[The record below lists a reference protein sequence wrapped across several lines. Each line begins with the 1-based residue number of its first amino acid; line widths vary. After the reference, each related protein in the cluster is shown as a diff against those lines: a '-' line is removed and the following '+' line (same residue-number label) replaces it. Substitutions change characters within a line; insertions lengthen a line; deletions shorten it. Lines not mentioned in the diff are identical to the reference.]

1 MRISSL
7 SVYGSVPKSYW
18 MQSQQSITKLVNPYD
33 PYLAD
38 ALIVTPSTKH
48 FLHRC
53 MFLSFLHTLKKNNCR
68 SKEFIFRC
76 SIKVHVLEL
85 SSQIF
90 TLLHKFFQL
99 VVVTLETLNVLVESL
114 LCLVYGH
121 LLIVHKFPL
130 LILKN
135 DTSLPSLEIPSF
147 TDSIALCN
155 WCFCEFAESP
165 DSRL

>member
-1 MRISSL
+1 MRISNL
-7 SVYGSVPKSYW
+7 SVYGSAPKSYW
-18 MQSQQSITKLVNPYD
+18 MQSQQSITKLVNLHD
-33 PYLAD
+33 HYLSD
-38 ALIVTPSTKH
+38 ALIVTPSAEH
-48 FLHRC
+48 LFHCL
-53 MFLSFLHTLKKNNCR
+53 MFLSFLHTLQKNNWS

-90 TLLHKFFQL
+90 TLLHKFFQFI
-99 VVVTLETLNVLVESL
+99 VVTLETLNVLVKSL
-114 LCLVYGH
+114 LCLIYGD